1 MLKNT
6 VEKSKDE
13 SFSLDR
19 VAEPKLFEEEAEFV
33 PFYVVIK
40 LNVPPRRKWRGC
52 ARAVPLIAESNGR
65 EFVVKGAD
73 CSLIFA
79 KLRRAFSRSST
90 SPISPTS
97 PPNFQGIVSR
107 FRSPSTLV
115 TSLMLMP
122 RRQPSLSLRFSNL
135 RCQSFAMMRRRR
147 RGRFFNVFSL
157 SISKVEVE
165 ENEYCDAYGEILE
178 FFNYFAEYFKVYLR
192 LLFFFF

>member
-19 VAEPKLFEEEAEFV
+19 IVEPKVFEEEAEFV
-33 PFYVVIK
+33 PFHVVIK
-40 LNVPPRRKWRGC
+40 LNVPPRRKWHGC

-97 PPNFQGIVSR
+97 PPLPTSQRHCFGVSVA
-107 FRSPSTLV
+107 FDPS
-115 TSLMLMP
+115 
-122 RRQPSLSLRFSNL
+122 
-135 RCQSFAMMRRRR
+135 
-147 RGRFFNVFSL
+147 
-157 SISKVEVE
+157 
-165 ENEYCDAYGEILE
+165 
-178 FFNYFAEYFKVYLR
+178 
-192 LLFFFF
+192 